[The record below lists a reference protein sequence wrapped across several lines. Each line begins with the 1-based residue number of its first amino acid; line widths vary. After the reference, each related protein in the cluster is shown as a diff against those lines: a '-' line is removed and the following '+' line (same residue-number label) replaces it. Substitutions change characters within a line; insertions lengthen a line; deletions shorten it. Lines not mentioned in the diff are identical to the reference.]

1 MKILAKTERIIKM
14 FNMKK
19 LSAALAC
26 CLSIAILASGC
37 GNSGSDGEDEIVAN
51 VITSAADGE
60 SSDSTNDTEA
70 AGGAE
75 GTQTS
80 PVETEIVTDDSGN
93 AVTGVNGNV
102 ITEPANTQPPTTGT
116 LSDEDIQA
124 VMTSTATQATTVV
137 NAAVD
142 NSTRY
147 AYNTL
152 DDDEKALYDAILGA
166 ASTMNFKIRGTEN
179 VSMEKWAKVFGMVFN
194 QEPQL
199 FWLNSKIKIGK
210 IYFNETDTEKIASM
224 QKEIDAT
231 VSKILKEANG
241 KSSTYDKLKVFHDHL
256 VLNSTFEK
264 SEEVGSYN
272 QSIYNAFAGGT
283 SSQGNIQCN
292 GYAKAMQYLCD
303 QAGIDCMVIT
313 GTNKDGATHAWN
325 KVKVDGEWYNLD
337 CTWDDPILS
346 TPVYNYIR
354 YNNFLVPDEW
364 INDKSHFNV
373 NKVTLKSG
381 KSFSYFTPP
390 KATATAQNYFIKNNL
405 VYSDFDSADKALKK
419 ALEDTASSGG
429 TVAEIMVSSKD
440 IYNKL
445 TSDLKGYQDYIKGK
459 NSKVKGVADNCN
471 ENMLIVQLD
480 VKYN

>member
-1 MKILAKTERIIKM
+1 M

-26 CLSIAILASGC
+26 CLSIAVLASGC
-37 GNSGSDGEDEIVAN
+37 GNSGSEGDDEIVAN
-51 VITSAADGE
+51 VITSAEDG
-60 SSDSTNDTEA
+60 SSTSGEA
-70 AGGAE
+70 AGSEDSGAAE
-75 GTQTS
+75 GTSVTT
-80 PVETEIVTDDSGN
+80 VETEIVTDEAGE

-102 ITEPANTQPPTTGT
+102 ITEAVTTQPPQTGT

-124 VMTSTATQATTVV
+124 VMTATFTEATTIV

-166 ASTMNFKIRGTEN
+166 ASTMNFRIRGTDN
-179 VSMEKWAKVFGMVFN
+179 VSMEKWAKVFGMVYN

-199 FWLNSKIKIGK
+199 FWLNSKIKIGR
-210 IYFNETDTEKIASM
+210 IYFNEVDTEKIASM

-231 VSKILKEANG
+231 VSKIMKEADS
-241 KSSTYDKLKVFHDHL
+241 KSTTYEKLKVFHDHL
-256 VLNSTFEK
+256 VLNSTFQK
-264 SEEVGSYN
+264 SEDIGNYN

-283 SSQGNIQCN
+283 SSQGNIQCS

-313 GTNKDGATHAWN
+313 GKNKDGASHAWN

-346 TPVYNYIR
+346 NPVYNYIR

-364 INDKSHFNV
+364 IVDKTHFNV
-373 NKVTLKSG
+373 NEVKLNSG
-381 KSFSYFTPP
+381 KSFNYFTPP
-390 KATATAQNYFIKNNL
+390 KATATAQNYFVKNKL
-405 VYSDFDSADKALKK
+405 IYSDFDSADKALKK

-429 TVAEIMVSSKD
+429 AVAEIMVDSKD
-440 IYNKL
+440 VYNKI
-445 TSDLKGYQDYIKGK
+445 TSDLKSYQDYIKGK

-471 ENMLIVQLD
+471 EHMLIIQLD

>member
-1 MKILAKTERIIKM
+1 M
-14 FNMKK
+14 FNLKK
-19 LSAALAC
+19 ISAALAC
-26 CLSIAILASGC
+26 CLSIAVLASGC
-37 GNSGSDGEDEIVAN
+37 GNGGSDGEDEIVAN
-51 VITSAADGE
+51 VITSEQMESPDDTDTTPASAA
-60 SSDSTNDTEA
+60 
-70 AGGAE
+70 
-75 GTQTS
+75 
-80 PVETEIVTDDSGN
+80 ETEVVTDDSGN
-93 AVTGVNGNV
+93 AVTGVDGNV
-102 ITEPANTQPPTTGT
+102 LTEPVNTQPPETGT

-124 VMTSTATQATTVV
+124 AMTATATQATTVV

-166 ASTMNFKIRGTEN
+166 ASTMNFKIRGTDN
-179 VSMEKWAKVFGMVFN
+179 VSMEKWAKVFGMVYN

-199 FWLNSKIKIGK
+199 FWLNSKVKIGK
-210 IYFNETDTEKIASM
+210 LYFNETDTEKIASM

-231 VSKILKEANG
+231 VSKIMKEANT
-241 KSSTYDKLKVFHDHL
+241 KSSTYEKLKVFHDHL

-264 SEEVGSYN
+264 SSDVGNYN

-283 SSQGNIQCN
+283 SSQGNIQCS

-364 INDKSHFNV
+364 INEKTHFNI
-373 NKVTLKSG
+373 NNVTLNSG

-390 KATATAQNYFIKNNL
+390 KATATAQNYFVKNKL

-429 TVAEIMVSSKD
+429 AVAEIMVDSKD
-440 IYNKL
+440 VYNKI
-445 TSDLKGYQDYIKGK
+445 TSDLMSYQNYIKGK

-471 ENMLIVQLD
+471 EYMLIIQLD